1 MDGAEEGSPPLFSP
15 HLRSLIEAG
24 MADPG
29 DHRWLAVLDEEW
41 GLNGRLTL
49 HLPCNSGTPESS
61 PGAPPPVAAAPPRP
75 SAGMA

>member
-1 MDGAEEGSPPLFSP
+1 
-15 HLRSLIEAG
+15 
-24 MADPG
+24 MADPS
-29 DHRWLAVLDEEW
+29 DNRWLAVLDEEW